1 MNLTVE
7 QKAIGRRNFLKAL
20 AGTPALAALG
30 TAAVLE
36 GPTRGGPVRAA
47 LIGAGDEGRV
57 LLGQCRKEFIDI
69 RALCDI
75 NPKHLQRASDALVK
89 AGWQKPRYYED
100 FREMLQKEDLEAI
113 LIAVPLW
120 AHADTAVGCLEA
132 GKHVLCEKMMA
143 WDIPSCQRML
153 EASRKNRR
161 LLEIGYQRFYN
172 PMYQA
177 AHENIVKPGLLGDMY
192 YARLVWH
199 RNGSWRRNEASPSP
213 GYNPSKWGYPDW
225 EHLLNWRMYRRY
237 SGGLMAELGSH
248 QVAAANWFFNSSPHA
263 VYASGGIYRYKDGRE
278 VNDHIYVT
286 WDYPNGRTA
295 TFTSI
300 QSNKFDNYYEQYM
313 GTKGTLILSGEAE
326 AFLFDEGESSRSTTI
341 EVTKQTSEPVMDAS
355 ESRAADAAGRTVA
368 GHMEE
373 KLDRLVGYRNEI
385 SGFCSAIRTGI
396 PLRCGAERA
405 VKSATACILANE
417 SADKKARLEI
427 PNGAE

>member
-1 MNLTVE
+1 MNLTSE

-30 TAAVLE
+30 AGAALH
-36 GPTRGGPVRAA
+36 GPIHGGPVKAA

-57 LLGQCRKEFIDI
+57 LLGQCRKEFIDL

-75 NPKHLQRASDALVK
+75 NPKHFERASDGLIK
-89 AGWQKPRYYED
+89 AGWTKPRYYED
-100 FREMLQKEDLEAI
+100 WRDMLQKEDLEAV

-120 AHADTAVGCLEA
+120 AHAEVSAGCLEA

-143 WDIPSCQRML
+143 WDVPGCHRML
-153 EASRKNRR
+153 EAARKNHR

-177 AHENIVKPGLLGDMY
+177 AYENIIKPGILGDMY

-199 RNGSWRRNEASPSP
+199 RNAAWRRNEAPPSP
-213 GYNPSKWGYPDW
+213 HYNPDKWGYPDW

-237 SGGLMAELGSH
+237 SQGLMAELGSH
-248 QVAAANWFFNSSPHA
+248 QIAVANWFFNSTPYA
-263 VYASGGIYRYKDGRE
+263 VYSSGGIYRYKDGRE

-286 WDYPNGRTA
+286 LDYPQGRTA

-313 GTKGTLILSGEAE
+313 GTKGTLILAGEAE
-326 AFLFDEGESSRSTTI
+326 AFLFNEEDARATTM
-341 EVTKQTSEPVMDAS
+341 EVTKQTSNPVMDAS

-368 GHMEE
+368 GRVEE
-373 KLDRLVGYRNEI
+373 KLDRLVAYRLEI
-385 SGFCSAIRTGI
+385 SGFCSSIRTGI
-396 PLRCGAERA
+396 PLHCGPERA

-417 SADKKARLEI
+417 SADKKARLEV